1 MINTATEYGPEGSF
15 YGDPTKIT
23 TSVVG
28 GGSKSSV
35 NEYYPADTTN
45 WVLGRLRR
53 ATVTS
58 TTP

>member
-1 MINTATEYGPEGSF
+1 V
-15 YGDPTKIT
+15 T

-28 GGSKSSV
+28 GGSKVSE
-35 NEYYPADTTN
+35 NEYWPADTAN
-45 WVLGRLRR
+45 WVLGRLKK